1 MQHNLFRYIVQHSR
15 RDQLWI
21 LLVVVLSQPFYFFSL
36 DLPKIIVNKAIQG
49 EGFDD
54 PGATL
59 PFFAIQIPLP
69 DFLGF
74 LGNADGA
81 LHLFDGIPLERI
93 PYLVA
98 MSLLFLLLVVINGG
112 FKLYINTAKGRL
124 GERMLRRLRFE
135 LFDRV
140 LRFPPIQLRKAKQA
154 EVATMIKDEVEP
166 LGGFIGDA
174 FIQPAY
180 LGLQALTALYFILWQ
195 SVYLGAVAV
204 AVLLVQAIII
214 PKLRKRLLVLARE
227 RQLTARQLA
236 GRIAENVDGVGEVHS
251 HDTSNYERADIS
263 DRLGVI
269 YLIRF
274 ELYQRKFAIK
284 FLNNLLAQVTPFLF
298 YLIGGYLAITG
309 RLDIG
314 QLVAVINAYKDL
326 PGPVKELIDWDQQR
340 QDVQIK
346 YEQVVEQFSPPMLL
360 PPELQVPTAKAEPL
374 SGTIVITNI
383 ALQEEGDG
391 KLLDGVNLKFELDE
405 RVAIVGPPGGGRGH
419 LALVLARLAWPTSG
433 HITIGRDDLEQL
445 PEAVTGR
452 RMAYA
457 GQDAY
462 LFPVSLRENL
472 VYGLKHLPLRP
483 PPPLAPGD
491 RDERRGR
498 PFDVAE
504 ARRAGNPELDI
515 AADWVDYAAAGA
527 TGPDD
532 IDERLIEVLPLVDL
546 EDDVYQFGLRG
557 TIDPALRPE
566 LAESILEARHEL
578 SRRLADRPALGA
590 LIERFDRDRY
600 NKNMSMLENL
610 MFATVT
616 ESRSAPD
623 RKFVL
628 EELGRPAPRPLP
640 WWRAWWRAGHG
651 EPPGNALLREIGV
664 EHELAPLLFD
674 IGREIA
680 ETMVELFAD
689 LPPGHEFFEQFS
701 FIAADELPDYRAL
714 LARVGKGG
722 YDTASSADR
731 SRLIALTFPYVEA
744 RHRLGVIG
752 PEVEARV
759 LAARQAFA
767 AQLPEELAGAIEFY
781 DEDRYNSAAT
791 LQDNILFGRLV
802 YGQAQAAAIL
812 GQAIGEVL
820 DALNLRPAVLEVGLD
835 FQVGIAGKRLTSAQR
850 QKVGIARAL
859 VKKPD
864 LLIVNEATA
873 VLDSATQTRVLEAIL
888 QARAGMGVVWA
899 MSHMDAAR
907 KFDRVVVMRDG
918 KIASEGRPDE
928 LDPAAE

>member
-59 PFFAIQIPLP
+59 PFFAVQIPLP

-74 LGNADGA
+74 LGNADGV
-81 LHLFDGIPLERI
+81 LNLFDGIPLERI

-135 LFDRV
+135 LFDRI
-140 LRFPPIQLRKAKQA
+140 LRFPPAQLRKVKQA

-180 LGLQALTALYFILWQ
+180 LGLQAITALYFILWQ
-195 SVYLGAVAV
+195 SIYLGAVAV
-204 AVLLVQAIII
+204 GVLLLQAVII
-214 PKLRKRLLVLARE
+214 PQLRKRLLVLARE

-251 HDTSNYERADIS
+251 HDTSNYERADIAY
-263 DRLGVI
+263 RLGQI
-269 YLIRF
+269 YVIRF

-346 YEQVVEQFSPPMLL
+346 YEQVIEQFSPGSLL
-360 PPELQVPTAKAEPL
+360 PPELQAPVDKAEPL
-374 SGTIVITNI
+374 SGTVTVTNVQ
-383 ALQEEGDG
+383 LHEEGDG
-391 KLLDGVNLKFELDE
+391 KLLDGVNLRFELDE
-405 RVAIVGPPGGGRGH
+405 RIALVGPPGGGRGY

-433 HITIGRDDLEQL
+433 HITIGRDDLATL

-452 RMAYA
+452 RMAYV

-462 LFPVSLRENL
+462 LFPVSLRDNL
-472 VYGLKHLPLRP
+472 LYGLRHLPLRAATP
-483 PPPLAPGD
+483 VDAPEEDNGP
-491 RDERRGR
+491 RRR
-498 PFDVAE
+498 PFDLAE
-504 ARRAGNPELDI
+504 ARRAGNPDFDL
-515 AADWVDYAAAGA
+515 AADWVDYEAAGA

-532 IDERLIEVLPLVDL
+532 IDDRLIEALPLVDL

-557 TIDPALRPE
+557 TIDPQRRPE
-566 LAESILEARHEL
+566 LAESMLEARRAL
-578 SRRLADRPALGA
+578 SGRLSERPALGA
-590 LIERFDRDRY
+590 LVERFDRGRY
-600 NKNMSMLENL
+600 NKNMSLAENL
-610 MFATVT
+610 LFGTPVGKAF
-616 ESRSAPD
+616 APD
-623 RKFVL
+623 RL
-628 EELGRPAPRPLP
+628 AD
-640 WWRAWWRAGHG
+640 
-651 EPPGNALLREIGV
+651 NAYLRQVMEQQG
-664 EHELAPLLFD
+664 LTPDLFQ

-701 FIAADELPDYRAL
+701 FIGADELPDYRAAL
-714 LARVGKGG
+714 GRVGKGG
-722 YDTASSADR
+722 YEAASAADR
-731 SRLIALTFPYVEA
+731 ARLVALAFPYVEA

-752 PEVEARV
+752 PEVEAKV

-767 AQLPEELAGAIEFY
+767 EGLPDELAGAVEFY
-781 DEDRYNSAAT
+781 DEDRYNAT
-791 LQDNILFGRLV
+791 ASLQDNILFGRLV

-820 DALNLRPAVLEVGLD
+820 DSLDLRPAVLEVGLD
-835 FQVGIAGKRLTSAQR
+835 FQVGIAGKRLTAAQR
-850 QKVGIARAL
+850 QKVGLARAL
-859 VKKPD
+859 VKRPD
-864 LLIVNEATA
+864 LLIINEATA
-873 VLDSATQTRVLEAIL
+873 VLDSAAQARVLETIL
-888 QARAGMGVVWA
+888 QTRAGRGVVWA
-899 MSHMDAAR
+899 MSQMEGAR